1 MTLNLILQLRKMSLN
16 YGHEEGDASFLE
28 HGVTTKAFTL
38 VCQSQKH
45 PKAAIYRWIDPG
57 IFNTKSL
64 VRTIRYSTTYIEM
77 PKGLQD

>member
-16 YGHEEGDASFLE
+16 YGQEEGDASFLE

-57 IFNTKSL
+57 ISNTKSL
-64 VRTIRYSTTYIEM
+64 VPFDIQQRT
-77 PKGLQD
+77 